1 MKMLV
6 RKEQKLQPNEKDIN
20 QLHEMITVMLK
31 RIALI
36 ETYWFFQELKIT
48 LTNEKM
54 QLFSYKVDQ
63 HFENLLMILLLKIKN
78 KEEEENIDFTIEKT
92 R

>member
-36 ETYWFFQELKIT
+36 ETYRFFQELKIT